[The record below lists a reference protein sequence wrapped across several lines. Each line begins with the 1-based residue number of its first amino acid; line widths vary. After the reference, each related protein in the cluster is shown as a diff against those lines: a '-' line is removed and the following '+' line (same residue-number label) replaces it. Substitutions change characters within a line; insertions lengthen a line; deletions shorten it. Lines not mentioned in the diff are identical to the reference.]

1 MISSSYASVP
11 HLGFGGARSLI
22 GALVCTT
29 LLFFAAPAYAIS
41 ETICAAEQEAFI
53 KASIDDQVNP
63 EVRKLSGMEA
73 YIKKQEDEVRAY
85 LWSGDNDTIPWHIK
99 DTLNIKTAR
108 DAAAVVASQNRVA
121 QENEAELA
129 QFNSKP
135 YQGGRDTRFSPYV
148 NKKWIAKA
156 RMKACHFQARRREL
170 GGSAGTTVAATPSK
184 NASKLPEAPTECSV
198 KNTESANVAMDQID
212 ARLEAFLDSPQGKT
226 TGAATPV
233 LQVIMWATNEMSKTI
248 QRYCPN
254 AVAYADRLSELKGS
268 HDTAL
273 DACQKIQ
280 TNPSVCGPVAP

>member
-108 DAAAVVASQNRVA
+108 DAAAVLPVRT
-121 QENEAELA
+121 
-129 QFNSKP
+129 
-135 YQGGRDTRFSPYV
+135 G
-148 NKKWIAKA
+148 W
-156 RMKACHFQARRREL
+156 RRRTRR
-170 GGSAGTTVAATPSK
+170 SSRSSTPSHIRAVGTPASVPMYIK
-184 NASKLPEAPTECSV
+184 N
-198 KNTESANVAMDQID
+198 
-212 ARLEAFLDSPQGKT
+212 G
-226 TGAATPV
+226 
-233 LQVIMWATNEMSKTI
+233 LQRRA
-248 QRYCPN
+248 
-254 AVAYADRLSELKGS
+254 
-268 HDTAL
+268 
-273 DACQKIQ
+273 
-280 TNPSVCGPVAP
+280 